1 MNNWAANVTFQ
12 YAALERP
19 ASVEEVQAIV
29 RRAAS
34 DGTRCRVVGSRHS
47 FNTVADVGADGTWI
61 SLERMRALVSIDDE
75 GRALVQGGAT
85 YGEICPQ
92 LHARGWALHNMASLP
107 HVTIAGAV
115 ATATHGSGRA
125 NGNLATS
132 VVEVHIVAAS
142 GETVVLGRGHR
153 DWDGAVASLGC
164 LGVVVALVLQCEP
177 AYALAQRVWDRFPLS
192 VVAASQ
198 RALADTMGLAHSVSI
213 FTRWEGGTNA
223 DSMLWVKQRV
233 AADCG
238 GDSAPRLPAAVA
250 RAGCVAATV
259 KRHPIIALDAAPC
272 TEQFGAPGPWH
283 ERLPHFNHDDA
294 PSVGD
299 ELQSEFFVAFSDG
312 AAAIRA
318 VSALRATLAPVLA
331 VTELRSV
338 AADTQWLSPA
348 RGRASLALHFTWRG
362 GMFHRVWAA
371 CRAVERALAPFQ
383 YRPHLGKVFTATS
396 ANVGREAAARF
407 AALQRSLGGDV
418 FRNAFSEAYLF
429 QSSSGGDH
437 ARRALHGAPK
447 DAPSKL

>member
-1 MNNWAANVTFQ
+1 MERNWAENVAFE

-19 ASVEEVQAIV
+19 ASVVEVQAIV
-29 RRAAS
+29 RRAAA
-34 DGTRCRVVGSRHS
+34 DGMRCRVAGSRHS
-47 FNTVADVGADGTWI
+47 FNTVADVGPGGTWI
-61 SLERMRALVSIDDE
+61 SLERMRALVSVDE
-75 GRALVQGGAT
+75 LGRALVQGGAT

-132 VVEVHIVAAS
+132 VVEVHIVSAS
-142 GETVVLGRGHR
+142 GETVVLRRGHR
-153 DWDGAVASLGC
+153 DWNGAVASLGC

-177 AYALAQRVWDRFPLS
+177 AYALAQSVWDSFPLS

-213 FTRWEGGTNA
+213 FTRWEGGENA
-223 DSMLWVKQRV
+223 ESMLWVKQRV
-233 AADCG
+233 AAAG
-238 GDSAPRLPAAVA
+238 KSAESARCALALPPAVA
-250 RAGCVAATV
+250 LAGCVPAAA

-272 TEQFGAPGPWH
+272 TEQFGAPGAWH
-283 ERLPHFNHDDA
+283 ERLPHFKHDNT

-318 VSALRATLAPVLA
+318 VSALRAILSPVLA
-331 VTELRSV
+331 VSELRSI

-371 CRAVERALAPFQ
+371 CRAVESALAPF
-383 YRPHLGKVFTATS
+383 HVS
-396 ANVGREAAARF
+396 
-407 AALQRSLGGDV
+407 
-418 FRNAFSEAYLF
+418 
-429 QSSSGGDH
+429 
-437 ARRALHGAPK
+437 
-447 DAPSKL
+447 